1 MPVVWSINTSIST
14 SSFPRWTI
22 RQRVLFPDMYHIG
35 GSYHCQLSFTRSVLL
50 EILPEIPSLS
60 ASSWNPPKT
69 QCLQDRPSEISFSWC
84 PWWVLLS
91 VLTLSHSIC
100 PAGSSPSPHENS
112 PSPPKPSVSPFSWKD
127 HEMSISVS
135 SASENEPKEKWS
147 PLQHCTQ
154 EGMVHKKCTMNLDPR
169 PPLPPSP
176 WKYIANVQL
185 KWHFSNISKKLTWQ
199 NGFFGPCQPGDIEC
213 PKKFNIFCE
222 SFLPFKL
229 CWVFALHLAQIWKI

>member
-69 QCLQDRPSEISFSWC
+69 QCLQDRPSEISFCWY

-169 PPLPPSP
+169 PPLPPP
-176 WKYIANVQL
+176 
-185 KWHFSNISKKLTWQ
+185 
-199 NGFFGPCQPGDIEC
+199 P
-213 PKKFNIFCE
+213 E
-222 SFLPFKL
+222 ST
-229 CWVFALHLAQIWKI
+229 

>member
-100 PAGSSPSPHENS
+100 PAE
-112 PSPPKPSVSPFSWKD
+112 VSPLLMK
-127 HEMSISVS
+127 I
-135 SASENEPKEKWS
+135 
-147 PLQHCTQ
+147 
-154 EGMVHKKCTMNLDPR
+154 
-169 PPLPPSP
+169 PPLLQNPVFPPSP
-176 WKYIANVQL
+176 ERITKCPSLWAAPVKMSRKKSDPLCNTALRRGWCTKNVQWILILDLPCPLPL
-185 KWHFSNISKKLTWQ
+185 KVHSKLDVVQ
-199 NGFFGPCQPGDIEC
+199 L
-213 PKKFNIFCE
+213 CE
-222 SFLPFKL
+222 TLMIRLS
-229 CWVFALHLAQIWKI
+229 H